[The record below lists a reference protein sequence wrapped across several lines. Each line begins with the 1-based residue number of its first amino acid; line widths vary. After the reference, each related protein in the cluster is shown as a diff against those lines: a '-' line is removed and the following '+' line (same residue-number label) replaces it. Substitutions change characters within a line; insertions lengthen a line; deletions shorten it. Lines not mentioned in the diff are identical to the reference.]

1 MSKETIKNWWTNLY
15 PSTQIILMEKH
26 QTDNIETIYN
36 KEFNFNYSMEE

>member
-36 KEFNFNYSMEE
+36 KEFKFNYSIEE